1 MKATLLLILIS
12 VTHFI
17 SAQNRTKQ
25 FDSILN
31 SLYTNKKINGNF
43 LVAEKGKVIYS
54 KSFGYAD
61 VSTKE
66 LIKENSVFELASCS
80 KQFTA
85 MAIMVLKEKGKLKL
99 DDDLA
104 KYIPELDFYKSVT
117 IRNLLN
123 HTGGLPDYMELMDT
137 TFDKTKMAG
146 QWLRFP
152 WEHKGEVELEE
163 NILRVIEYFDDPTR
177 EGLKD
182 TPKRYVKFLKEFFA
196 VPNFEFTA
204 FDSEGMD
211 EMILQTN
218 IPFYSLCEHHIA
230 PFFGV
235 AHVAYIPNGK
245 IVGLS
250 KLARTVDFY
259 SRRLQ
264 NQERITQQIADRIQ
278 KELSPVGVAVVL
290 KAQHLCMAMR
300 GVKKHDTWTTTSKM
314 NGVFRTDLN
323 CRQEFLNLIK

>member
-1 MKATLLLILIS
+1 MEVERSAAQGVERFISWQEIQAAVSGWDKNLKYYGVPRGGQYIAALVNPVDTPEEADVICDDLIDSRATLLKWQAA
-12 VTHFI
+12 FPD
-17 SAQNRTKQ
+17 KP
-25 FDSILN
+25 
-31 SLYTNKKINGNF
+31 F
-43 LVAEKGKVIYS
+43 LA
-54 KSFGYAD
+54 A
-61 VSTKE
+61 
-66 LIKENSVFELASCS
+66 
-80 KQFTA
+80 
-85 MAIMVLKEKGKLKL
+85 
-99 DDDLA
+99 
-104 KYIPELDFYKSVT
+104 
-117 IRNLLN
+117 
-123 HTGGLPDYMELMDT
+123 
-137 TFDKTKMAG
+137 FDKTKMAG

-290 KAQHLCMAMR
+290 TAQHLCMAMR